1 MARREGENNG
11 KSGFNGFDGSS
22 SEVYFNSV
30 YSLFNLNS
38 GKDLSIIR
46 LTWPINVGFKDSRTI
61 YQLFYITSVNNDKR
75 NFPSKFRHHFSPK

>member
-1 MARREGENNG
+1 MRIME
-11 KSGFNGFDGSS
+11 
-22 SEVYFNSV
+22 
-30 YSLFNLNS
+30 SLGLMDSMDLHQKYILILFTHFFNLNS